1 MMVDGEWIGVDGGSQ
16 RAHMDGRRQDTIGH
30 DRTREVCRSERVG
43 KVKVKVKVVWT
54 EVDQDI
60 DPRTRCGG
68 VCLCVC
74 GGVVG
79 RDGACCTLLSALA
92 WSKVGS
98 RVHDGDEGDEAEG
111 KGRDDG

>member
-68 VCLCVC
+68 VCVA
-74 GGVVG
+74 VWWVG

-92 WSKVGS
+92 
-98 RVHDGDEGDEAEG
+98 
-111 KGRDDG
+111 